1 MIVAPLWWCEN
12 GYNTTMPNLTLIK
25 FGGST
30 ITDKHQP
37 ETPNLPIIAQLAAE
51 LQAVRAQQ
59 PTLPLLIGHGSGSF
73 GHTYAAQYGVH
84 TGLSDTADWRGY
96 ALTGAAAG
104 RLNRI
109 VVDTLLAA
117 GLPALAVQ
125 PSASLRCER
134 GVVVQWHTATLDLA
148 LARGLVPVIYGD
160 VAFDLVQGSAIAS
173 TEALFTYLVS
183 CTELVPARIILVGE
197 TAVYTADPYLNP
209 HAERVPLI
217 TTANIDTVL
226 AGAAGSRAVDVTGGM
241 RSKLQLMWQLI
252 EALPSLQVHLI
263 TAERGALQ
271 RALLDADADLGTRM
285 RLH

>member
-1 MIVAPLWWCEN
+1 
-12 GYNTTMPNLTLIK
+12 MPNLTLIK

-37 ETPNLPIIAQLAAE
+37 ETPNLPIIVQLAAE

-96 ALTGAAAG
+96 ALTAAAAV

-125 PSASLRCER
+125 PSASLCCER
-134 GVVVQWHTATLDLA
+134 GVVVQWHTETLALA
-148 LARGLVPVIYGD
+148 LARGLLPVVHGD
-160 VAFDLVQGSAIAS
+160 VAFDRVQGCAIAS
-173 TEALFTYLVS
+173 TEALFTYLVRHTDLS
-183 CTELVPARIILVGE
+183 PARIILVGE
-197 TAVYTADPYLNP
+197 TSVYTADPYLNP

-217 TTANIDTVL
+217 TAANIDAVL

-252 EALPSLQVHLI
+252 EAAPNLQVHLI
-263 TAERGALQ
+263 TAKRGTLQ
-271 RALLDADADLGTRM
+271 RALLDTDADLGTRM
-285 RLH
+285 RLHADGDGVSHL